1 MLALALQRK
10 KIGLQIY
17 VYYEEMIFTACLCCR
32 FLPRRNMGAVH
43 RFLGNG
49 NKNTIRPDVERKTLV
64 KKSCLLTPCFQ
75 TSLNVPNGFCLPERL
90 IDFAKRS

>member
-1 MLALALQRK
+1 
-10 KIGLQIY
+10 
-17 VYYEEMIFTACLCCR
+17 MIFTACLCCR